1 MRAQLPR
8 YENRSLGPQ
17 GRGVRGWDVHP
28 ELADEVLELSE
39 DAAGKWL
46 DWAPSIQSLLKRC
59 AGWRPRGNGDM
70 PRRAEPAPEPARS
83 EVSLTAA
90 VGHSSARSLSLW

>member
-8 YENRSLGPQ
+8 YENRYLGPQ

-46 DWAPSIQSLLKRC
+46 D
-59 AGWRPRGNGDM
+59 
-70 PRRAEPAPEPARS
+70 
-83 EVSLTAA
+83 
-90 VGHSSARSLSLW
+90 